1 MTELDFGPV
10 MLGGNVFGWTA
21 DRDES
26 FRVLDAFL
34 DAGGRSID
42 TADVY
47 SAWVGGSSGGES
59 ETILGEWLASRGVR
73 DRLVIATKVGALE
86 GRRGL
91 SPANVALAVDDSLRR
106 LRTDR
111 VDLCF
116 AHRDDEHVAQEETMG
131 AFDALVR
138 AGKVREIG
146 ASNFAPARLRSAARI
161 AAAEGHVP
169 FTVAQDRWSLVERDA
184 EIDLVPTVGEL
195 GMVEVP
201 YSSLASGFLTGKYRP
216 GVEVASQ
223 RAVRAAAYLED
234 RRNVDLLDALDDVA
248 ADHGVGVAAIALA
261 WLREQPHVAA
271 PIASARTAEQVAE
284 LMRSATVSLTR
295 QQLELLSAA
304 TEPVSA

>member
-34 DAGGRSID
+34 DAGGRSVD

-47 SAWVGGSSGGES
+47 SAWARGNSGGES
-59 ETILGEWLASRGVR
+59 ETILGEWLVSRGVR
-73 DRLVIATKVGALE
+73 DRLVIATKIGALE

-91 SPANVALAVDDSLRR
+91 SAANIAVAVDDSLRR
-106 LRTDR
+106 LGTDR
-111 VDLCF
+111 IDLCF
-116 AHRDDEHVAQEETMG
+116 AHRDDEHVAQDETMG

-161 AAAEGHVP
+161 ADAEGLVS
-169 FTVAQDRWSLVERDA
+169 FTVAQDRWNLAERDA

-201 YSSLASGFLTGKYRP
+201 YAALASGFLTGKYRP
-216 GVEVASQ
+216 GADIASE
-223 RAVRAAAYLED
+223 RASRAASYLD
-234 RRNVDLLDALDDVA
+234 DPRNVDLLDALDDVA
-248 ADHGVGVAAIALA
+248 ADHGVGVAAISLA